1 MDIDADDHGSSMP
14 ATRCPGDPPH
24 HAQPTIISQE
34 QVTGTPARCNRAHRP
49 DTGIHHAGDAG
60 ILITHEV
67 GQILQTLGDALLQYD
82 SRRSRMTLNFNAVV
96 EAVYRD
102 LPPKSPSFIAQV
114 IFRLTNGQEN
124 ARVLRITPAAGEIP
138 SSITVIFCPNAI
150 GPCQDTEWSLY
161 QYLDQVAWQMSKGSS
176 TTWPYIHPCSMSD
189 WWTRNGQSFR
199 LFDLP
204 LEIRD
209 RVYLA
214 SVGYVVQPFTR
225 QGERRFHS
233 TLNTSL
239 FLLNRQVTHEALHA
253 AYAWS
258 TFYFEDY
265 SKIEQFFTSPEIPI
279 NSIKRLELSLDHI
292 DYKKF
297 FGYKVKDDRDW
308 FYHNHPG
315 SVAGDYASF
324 MDDFTSDWT
333 PEHALRLREMP
344 LLQSLVLWM
353 PHPSRIVSESTGF
366 RLNSDCHSSTVRS
379 ILGAAWPYVRGL
391 PVTITGYIRDEDKK
405 VFEDLVERAQQH
417 RRRWEKLPA
426 ENRMGS
432 HWDFPMRSALPP
444 RLPTVD
450 NSDGTYQADNLTNN
464 NVVQNRTEMDE
475 DGGLFIRAG
484 GFALRM
490 RPEPRPEL
498 LMASLRRPHRF
509 RQPCR
514 CGKACGT
521 IESWHIID
529 SPNATGVLPTALDP
543 GAPRVNPQ
551 VAGFMPP
558 VARAPA
564 AGPPA
569 APPAAPP
576 TRVRG
581 QPPTAPA
588 VPPVAPASASRPL
601 PAFPPFPSIPPPR
614 SNASN
619 GVFQHH
625 PLRHGFF
632 RFIPRPFHSATPVPA
647 PAPRPSGPTRGFNV
661 QPQERQETRARG
673 AGSGRS
679 AHGQQSD
686 AAPPPSR
693 RSGATQ

>member
-1 MDIDADDHGSSMP
+1 MDDDADDHGSSMP
-14 ATRCPGDPPH
+14 ATRCSRDPPH
-24 HAQPTIISQE
+24 HAQPTIFSQE
-34 QVTGTPARCNRAHRP
+34 QVTRIPARSIWAHRP
-49 DTGIHHAGDAG
+49 DTAIHLAVDAR
-60 ILITHEV
+60 IFITHEV
-67 GQILQTLGDALLQYD
+67 GQSLKILGDALLQYR
-82 SRRSRMTLNFNAVV
+82 SRLSRMTLDFDAVV
-96 EAVYRD
+96 ETVYPD
-102 LPPKSPSFIAQV
+102 SPPKSHSSIAHV
-114 IFRLTNGQEN
+114 ILRLANGQEN
-124 ARVLRITPAAGEIP
+124 ARVIRITPAVGVIP
-138 SSITVIFCPNAI
+138 SSIDVIFYSTAKGSCK
-150 GPCQDTEWSLY
+150 DTEWPLH
-161 QYLDQVAWQMSKGSS
+161 QYLDQVAWQMSRGKSY
-176 TTWPYIHPCSMSD
+176 TWPYINPCSMSE
-189 WWTRNGQSFR
+189 WWTKNGQSFR

-209 RVYLA
+209 RIYLA
-214 SVGYVVQPFTR
+214 SVGYVVQPFTYE
-225 QGERRFHS
+225 GKRRFHS
-233 TLNTSL
+233 TMNKSL
-239 FLLNRQVTHEALHA
+239 FLFNRQVTQEALRA

-265 SKIEQFFTSPEIPI
+265 SKIEKFFTSPKTPI

-297 FGYKVKDDRDW
+297 FGYQVKDDRDW

-333 PEHALRLREMP
+333 PEHALKLREMP

-353 PHPSRIVSESTGF
+353 PHPSRMVSESTGF

-405 VFEDLVERAQQH
+405 GFEDLVERAKQH
-417 RRRWEKLPA
+417 RRRWEALPA

-444 RLPTVD
+444 RLPTLD
-450 NSDGTYQADNLTNN
+450 NDNGSYQAENHTKD
-464 NVVQNRTEMDE
+464 RIEMDE
-475 DGGLFIRAG
+475 DGGLFIRES

-514 CGKACGT
+514 CGKACGA
-521 IESWHIID
+521 IETWHIVD

-558 VARAPA
+558 VAPPAAAAPA
-564 AGPPA
+564 APAA
-569 APPAAPP
+569 APPS
-576 TRVRG
+576 RVRG
-581 QPPTAPA
+581 QPPAAPVVPPGAPA
-588 VPPVAPASASRPL
+588 AAPPVVPPASASRPL
-601 PAFPPFPSIPPPR
+601 PGFPPFPSIPPQR

-619 GVFQHH
+619 GFFQHH

-632 RFIPRPFHSATPVPA
+632 RFMPRPFHNATPVPA
-647 PAPRPSGPTRGFNV
+647 PAPAPHPPGPTRVFNM
-661 QPQERQETRARG
+661 QPQERQQTR
-673 AGSGRS
+673 GRNTRD
-679 AHGQQSD
+679 QQSD
-686 AAPPPSR
+686 TAAPPSR